1 MKHSAR
7 WLGYCLAISGGVL
20 WAVAG
25 ACGQALFRNNTVTA
39 GWLVPIRL
47 ILAGLLFLLL
57 ARITPGPVLF
67 AVWKDPRA
75 MGRLLVCA
83 VFGVAASQYTFYGAI
98 ELANVAFSTVMC
110 YICPIFILLYTILRE
125 RRRPRL
131 YEAAGVVLVVVG
143 VFACATHF
151 DLTRL
156 SVSPVALVMGLL
168 CALSAAMN
176 TLMPLPLNEKYG
188 IFPIMG
194 WGMLLGGGVM
204 VLMFRPWTIQP
215 IVNAQLIGSMA
226 VIIIGGTVLAFSFY
240 MRGIQLVGPV
250 AAVVLS
256 AAEPLTAVVL
266 SVLVLKD
273 SFTPSDY
280 LGFCLILLTIP
291 VISIGQQKELKETV
305 EAPSEKED
313 KIMIRLAGINDLD
326 AIDAIYQDIHDGEE
340 AGRTTI
346 GWIRSIY
353 PTRATAEASI
363 RAGDMFVM
371 EEDGTIVAAARINQ
385 EQVPEYADAAWADQ
399 APPEQVMVLHTL
411 VVSPRYAGKGYGT
424 RFVAWYEDYARS
436 HGCPFLRMDT
446 NERNKAAR
454 ALYARLGY
462 REPDIVDCEFNGI
475 PGVRLVCLEKNLGTT
490 E

>member
-1 MKHSAR
+1 MMHSSR

-25 ACGQALFRNNTVTA
+25 ACGQSLFRNNTITA

-57 ARITPGPVLF
+57 ARITMGPVLL
-67 AVWKDPRA
+67 AVWKDPRV
-75 MGRLLVCA
+75 MGRLLICA

-98 ELANVAFSTVMC
+98 ELANVAFATVMC
-110 YICPIFILLYTILRE
+110 YICPVFILIYTILRE

-131 YEAAGVVLVVVG
+131 YEASGVILVVVG

-168 CALSAAMN
+168 CALSAAVN
-176 TLMPLPLNEKYG
+176 TLMPLPLNEEYG
-188 IFPIMG
+188 IFPVMG

-204 VLMFRPWTIQP
+204 ALLFRPWTAHP
-215 IVNAQLIGSMA
+215 IVNAQLIGFMA

-256 AAEPLTAVVL
+256 AAEPLTAVIL

-291 VISIGQQKELKETV
+291 VISIGQQLELKEV
-305 EAPSEKED
+305 IEEPSEKE
-313 KIMIRLAGINDLD
+313 
-326 AIDAIYQDIHDGEE
+326 E
-340 AGRTTI
+340 
-346 GWIRSIY
+346 
-353 PTRATAEASI
+353 
-363 RAGDMFVM
+363 
-371 EEDGTIVAAARINQ
+371 
-385 EQVPEYADAAWADQ
+385 
-399 APPEQVMVLHTL
+399 
-411 VVSPRYAGKGYGT
+411 
-424 RFVAWYEDYARS
+424 
-436 HGCPFLRMDT
+436 
-446 NERNKAAR
+446 
-454 ALYARLGY
+454 
-462 REPDIVDCEFNGI
+462 
-475 PGVRLVCLEKNLGTT
+475 
-490 E
+490 

>member
-1 MKHSAR
+1 MKHGTR

-39 GWLVPIRL
+39 GWVVPIRL
-47 ILAGLLFLLL
+47 MLAGALFLLI
-57 ARITPGPVLF
+57 ARLTHGPVLL
-67 AVWKDPRA
+67 AVWKDPRSIA
-75 MGRLLVCA
+75 RLLICA
-83 VFGVAASQYTFYGAI
+83 VFGVAASQYTFYRAI

-131 YEAAGVVLVVVG
+131 YETAGVILVVVG

-156 SVSPVALVMGLL
+156 SVSPVALVMGVL

-188 IFPIMG
+188 IFPTMG

-204 VLMFRPWTIQP
+204 ALLFRPWTIP
-215 IVNAQLIGSMA
+215 AVVNAQLIWSMA
-226 VIIIGGTVLAFSFY
+226 VIILGGTILAFSFY

-266 SVLVLKD
+266 SVLILKD
-273 SFTPSDY
+273 VFTPSDY

-291 VISIGQQKELKETV
+291 VISIGQQRELKEAV
-305 EAPSEKED
+305 
-313 KIMIRLAGINDLD
+313 
-326 AIDAIYQDIHDGEE
+326 
-340 AGRTTI
+340 
-346 GWIRSIY
+346 
-353 PTRATAEASI
+353 
-363 RAGDMFVM
+363 
-371 EEDGTIVAAARINQ
+371 
-385 EQVPEYADAAWADQ
+385 DQ
-399 APPEQVMVLHTL
+399 PPE
-411 VVSPRYAGKGYGT
+411 
-424 RFVAWYEDYARS
+424 
-436 HGCPFLRMDT
+436 
-446 NERNKAAR
+446 
-454 ALYARLGY
+454 
-462 REPDIVDCEFNGI
+462 
-475 PGVRLVCLEKNLGTT
+475 T
-490 E
+490 EL